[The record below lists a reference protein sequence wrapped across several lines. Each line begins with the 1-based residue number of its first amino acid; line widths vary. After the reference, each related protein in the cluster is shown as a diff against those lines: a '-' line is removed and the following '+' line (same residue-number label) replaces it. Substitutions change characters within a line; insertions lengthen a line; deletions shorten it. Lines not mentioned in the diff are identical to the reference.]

1 VAWEQG
7 WWWRGPGPGGALLE
21 EEAMEVGEEGERKG
35 EVNRCRRGENGGVDE
50 VKLRAGAARK
60 AVLGSGGKEEWD
72 ETGTH
77 GRGEE
82 GALGSG

>member
-1 VAWEQG
+1 
-7 WWWRGPGPGGALLE
+7 LLE

-60 AVLGSGGKEEWD
+60 AVLGSGGRRSGMRRAHTD
-72 ETGTH
+72 A
-77 GRGEE
+77 GRR
-82 GALGSG
+82 ARWVRGS

>member
-1 VAWEQG
+1 
-7 WWWRGPGPGGALLE
+7 LLE

-60 AVLGSGGKEEWD
+60 AVLGSGGRRRSGMRRAHTD
-72 ETGTH
+72 A
-77 GRGEE
+77 GRR
-82 GALGSG
+82 ARWVRGS

>member
-50 VKLRAGAARK
+50 VRRIGEERKRLVGAE
-60 AVLGSGGKEEWD
+60 LGSRQPE
-72 ETGTH
+72 
-77 GRGEE
+77 
-82 GALGSG
+82 